1 MNTSTDKRGLSKEEY
16 QRRQEQCEAEKFTVQ
31 TNKRLQDIE
40 LSLRE
45 HEKQLNTHQAFQGE
59 IKSDVSS
66 QINEIITLTM
76 GSLKEFRQAIG
87 DFDTHMK
94 KQDAKLQAM
103 KEQQDLLA
111 SEEDVG
117 IWNSSLWE
125 AIKDIHSKIDLIRK
139 ENNGLIDRLKIDLFN
154 QIKSLR
160 EELIARPTGLPELQ
174 RLLESKI
181 ELVELN
187 GQNAVLRSSNN
198 EKQLLLVD
206 RKIDNIY
213 QLIKKLELSKQ
224 E

>member
-1 MNTSTDKRGLSKEEY
+1 MSTFTDKKGLSKEEY
-16 QRRQEQCEAEKFTVQ
+16 QRRQEQCESEKFTVQ

-45 HEKQLNTHQAFQGE
+45 HEKQLNIHKAFYGG
-59 IKSDVSS
+59 IRSDVESK
-66 QINEIITLTM
+66 INEIMNATM
-76 GSLKEFRQAIG
+76 TSLKEFRQIIG
-87 DFDTHMK
+87 DCETHMK
-94 KQDAKLQAM
+94 DQDSEILKLNQA
-103 KEQQDLLA
+103 QQNLVSDEDLKTSLRLIDSA
-111 SEEDVG
+111 INDLRKSQNALHSEF
-117 IWNSSLWE
+117 
-125 AIKDIHSKIDLIRK
+125 
-139 ENNGLIDRLKIDLFN
+139 NGLIERLKIDLSN
-154 QIKSLR
+154 QVKALR
-160 EELIARPTGLPELQ
+160 EELIARPTGIPELQ